1 MKDFDYIDHTADMGV
16 VAWGKD
22 LKEVFVNAARAVFNF
37 MVDLKKVRPEKEVK
51 IEVEAEDL
59 ETLLIE
65 WINELLYH
73 FESKRMLFSKFIVEE
88 VSEGKLVAKALGE
101 KINPKRHSVKEYIKA
116 CTYHLLKVEES
127 RDGWRAQFICD
138 V

>member
-1 MKDFDYIDHTADMGV
+1 MKKFEYIDHTADMGV

-22 LKEVFVNAARAVFNF
+22 LKEVFANAALAVFNF
-37 MVDLKKVRPEKEVK
+37 MVDLKDVSPEKEVK
-51 IEVEAEDL
+51 VEVEAEDL

-73 FESKRMLFSKFIVEE
+73 FESKEMAFSKFVIEE
-88 VSEGKLVAKALGE
+88 ISERKLVAKALGE
-101 KINPKRHSVKEYIKA
+101 KIDLKKHSLKEYIKA
-116 CTYHLLKVEES
+116 CTYHLLKVEKS
-127 RDGWRAQFICD
+127 GDGWRAQFICD